1 MIGVL
6 RGMGIT
12 LKNFLLS
19 YVTPRK
25 PDGLNTSGLV
35 TLQYPEERLPEKE
48 NFRNFPFLIYD
59 KTPDNLRCV
68 ACDICAKECPPK
80 CIYIV
85 REFDK
90 DGKPLKRPAVFDI
103 DFTVCM
109 NCGICEE
116 ACPFDAIF
124 MDHDFEIGG
133 PERQQSLVMHQN
145 QLLKS
150 DEHFAKIRPTDHAAI
165 EERRKKE
172 AEKKAAAAQAAAQA
186 QAQPKPQTP
195 PPSQQPQQ
203 KPPSSPSPPPSPR
216 ERGEGA
222 SPDLPL
228 PPEGGEDKGEGASST
243 S

>member
-12 LKNFLLS
+12 LKNFLMS
-19 YVTPRK
+19 YLFPRR
-25 PDGLNTSGLV
+25 PDNLNTSGMV
-35 TLQYPEERLPEKE
+35 TIQYPEERLPEKE
-48 NFRNFPFLIYD
+48 RFRNFPFLLYD

-133 PERQQSLVMHQN
+133 AERQQSLVMHRDE
-145 QLLKS
+145 LLKP

-172 AEKKAAAAQAAAQA
+172 AEKKAAAQQAA
-186 QAQPKPQTP
+186 AQPKPQAP
-195 PPSQQPQQ
+195 PPTQ
-203 KPPSSPSPPPSPR
+203 PPSSSSPQ
-216 ERGEGA
+216 
-222 SPDLPL
+222 
-228 PPEGGEDKGEGASST
+228 
-243 S
+243 